1 MLSTS
6 RVVWFVICGAV
17 VAACE
22 AELVDDGLGGGDG
35 AGAGGAAASGLPC
48 DVAQVLVAC
57 SGCHAGDRP
66 SGGVRTTSRAD
77 LLAASPDFPAQTV
90 AERCVLRMR
99 STTDPMPPS
108 GPLSE
113 TAIQVVEAWVQA
125 GMPEGDC
132 QGSGGGGPVE
142 LTCTSNQHWTLGN
155 EESPDM
161 NPGQACISC
170 HASGIEEE
178 GPLFAFGGTVFPG
191 LHDEDDCYGS
201 TPAGTTVVV
210 TDAVGRVFQVPVRP
224 RGNFYQEA
232 TTISFPI
239 RAEVRRGDQ
248 VLAMKDPVGTGDCNT
263 CHSAEG
269 AEGAPGRI
277 LGP

>member
-1 MLSTS
+1 MLRSA
-6 RVVWFVICGAV
+6 RGAWFVISVSAIV
-17 VAACE
+17 ACE
-22 AELVDDGLGGGDG
+22 AQLVDDGSGDG
-35 AGAGGAAASGLPC
+35 VGSGTGGATASGLPC

-66 SGGVRTTSRAD
+66 SGGVRTVSRAD
-77 LLAASPDFPAQTV
+77 LLAPSPDHPAQSV
-90 AERCVLRMR
+90 AERCVERMR

-108 GPLSE
+108 GALSD
-113 TAIQVVEAWVQA
+113 TAIQTVEGWVQA
-125 GMPEGDC
+125 GMPEGSCD
-132 QGSGGGGPVE
+132 GAGGGAIE
-142 LTCTSNQHWTLGN
+142 LTCTSNQHWVLGN

-170 HASGIEEE
+170 HASGLEEE

-201 TPAGTTVVV
+201 TPAGSTVVV
-210 TDAVGRVFQVPVRP
+210 TDAVGRVFEVPVRP
-224 RGNFYQEA
+224 LGNFYQEA

-277 LGP
+277 LVP